1 MQTLIK
7 FFILWVLLGTI
18 GCSTCGKTEIKNF
31 HQVNPE
37 IYRSSQ
43 PDKQQMQTIV
53 EIYGIKSVI
62 NLREYHSDV
71 DETANLSV
79 KLYEVP
85 LAAGDLSEEDLRK
98 VLQIMQK
105 APKPL
110 LVHCMHGSDRTGAVI
125 AAYRIACENYPVEKA
140 IDELKNER
148 FGHHKYTYPNI
159 EHLLRSIK
167 WHDFR
172 NALQ

>member
-71 DETANLSV
+71 DETENLPV
-79 KLYEVP
+79 KLYEIP
-85 LAAGDLSEEDLRK
+85 LAAGSLSEENLLK
-98 VLQIMQK
+98 VLQVMKK

-159 EHLLRSIK
+159 ERLLRNIN
-167 WHDFR
+167 WQDFR
-172 NALQ
+172 KGLQ

>member
-1 MQTLIK
+1 
-7 FFILWVLLGTI
+7 
-18 GCSTCGKTEIKNF
+18 
-31 HQVNPE
+31 
-37 IYRSSQ
+37 
-43 PDKQQMQTIV
+43 MQTIV

-71 DETANLSV
+71 DETENLPV
-79 KLYEVP
+79 KLYEIP
-85 LAAGDLSEEDLRK
+85 LAAGSLSEENLLK
-98 VLQIMQK
+98 VLQVMKK

-159 EHLLRSIK
+159 ERLLRNIN
-167 WHDFR
+167 WQDFR
-172 NALQ
+172 KGLQ